1 MNGAV
6 WDFRS
11 LRCWQ
16 RARALVRDVY
26 QATETY
32 PRAERFGLTSQT
44 RRSCVSIAAN
54 LAEGCGRRGSA
65 EFARF
70 VDIATGSAF
79 ELECHLVL
87 AKDLEF
93 LDAQDEATLLVEVDE
108 MKRMLIALAK
118 GLSQRR

>member
-44 RRSCVSIAAN
+44 RTAN

-93 LDAQDEATLLVEVDE
+93 LDAQDAATLLVEVDE
-108 MKRMLIALAK
+108 VKRMLIALAK
-118 GLSQRR
+118 GLRQRR